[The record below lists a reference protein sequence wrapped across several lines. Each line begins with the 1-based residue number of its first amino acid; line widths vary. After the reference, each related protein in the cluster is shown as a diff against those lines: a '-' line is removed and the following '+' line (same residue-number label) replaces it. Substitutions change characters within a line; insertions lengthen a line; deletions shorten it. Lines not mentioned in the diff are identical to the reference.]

1 MAIRRDAASP
11 AAAVATATWPAAAV
25 PVAAATI
32 RRWLQCIVRWRP
44 MAATVNLLR
53 APVARRIMQEEEE
66 EAAVATIMHMLACS
80 SSSINISNC
89 CTTATVEATITTAAT
104 IP

>member
-11 AAAVATATWPAAAV
+11 AATVATATWPAAAV

-32 RRWLQCIVRWRP
+32 RHWPQCIVRWRP
-44 MAATVNLLR
+44 MAATVNPLR

-66 EAAVATIMHMLACS
+66 AAAATIMHTLACS
-80 SSSINISNC
+80 SNINISNC
-89 CTTATVEATITTAAT
+89 YTTATVAATTTTAAT